1 MSKALLVKYIRMV
14 MEDVTRP
21 APNQLLSP
29 EQADED
35 SGKEGCAEKEI
46 DEFSGAGAIAG
57 YTAPLGM
64 DPDSPKV
71 GRKRERSGK
80 RR

>member
-1 MSKALLVKYIRMV
+1 MV

-35 SGKEGCAEKEI
+35 SGKEEAGEI
-46 DEFSGAGAIAG
+46 DEFSGVGAIAG

-71 GRKRERSGK
+71 GRRKSRIGK

>member
-1 MSKALLVKYIRMV
+1 MSKILLKRYIKMV

-35 SGKEGCAEKEI
+35 SGTEEASEI
-46 DEFSGAGAIAG
+46 DEFSGAGAVAG
-57 YTAPLGM
+57 YTAPLGIN
-64 DPDSPKV
+64 PDKLN
-71 GRKRERSGK
+71 RKKNK
-80 RR
+80 RG

>member
-1 MSKALLVKYIRMV
+1 MV

-35 SGKEGCAEKEI
+35 SGKEEAGEI
-46 DEFSGAGAIAG
+46 DEFSGVGAIAG
-57 YTAPLGM
+57 YTAPLGTNSSRGKS
-64 DPDSPKV
+64 D
-71 GRKRERSGK
+71 RERKK
-80 RR
+80 R